1 MVLQSFFFIF
11 NVLALMDGDDNEGGA
26 AASLALIFLS
36 RDCPNAPDAAAAAA
50 LQCHPVDKV
59 CTSISVGNCCAVP
72 LRRSVY
78 HLSLQTSV
86 LNKHLSSLMPG
97 LTAKVFRTYNAS
109 ITLQQQLKILT
120 NSKTTHTSL
129 SRGAATWTSISPM
142 AYTQHICL
150 TRTGSRHGGLLSVC
164 RHRTFAAAIT
174 ASLIFFLLQ
183 LLVLKHP
190 IALIFRTG
198 QMHI

>member
-1 MVLQSFFFIF
+1 MGFSKRTRRC
-11 NVLALMDGDDNEGGA
+11 GG
-26 AASLALIFLS
+26 
-36 RDCPNAPDAAAAAA
+36 AA

-59 CTSISVGNCCAVP
+59 CTSVSVGNCCTVP

-129 SRGAATWTSISPM
+129 SREAATWTSLSWIV
-142 AYTQHICL
+142 YTQHTCL
-150 TRTGSRHGGLLSVC
+150 TRTSSCHGDLLSVC
-164 RHRTFAAAIT
+164 LHPTFAAAIT
-174 ASLIFFLLQ
+174 ASLIFLQ
-183 LLVLKHP
+183 LLVLKHL
-190 IALIFRTG
+190 IALIFKTG
-198 QMHI
+198 QMHIWFEKNTRNTDYFITVLCREHFKGV